1 MPSKRKNIKANIDV
15 LHRIMSNFEYIKDSL
30 IEYSTD
36 KDYNKAVEYVNKMVT
51 KLEVERDKL
60 PIGHRFTGTFYLK
73 KPYTV
78 PSESVKIKG
87 AAFMREDLVM
97 WTIESDDEY
106 AKNLYYVRDVYRD
119 KKMTVKLSREDGDA
133 VYQDNSN

>member
-15 LHRIMSNFEYIKDSL
+15 LHRIISNFEYIKDSL

-36 KDYNKAVEYVNKMVT
+36 KEYNKVLDYVNKMVT

-87 AAFMREDLVM
+87 AAFIREDLVM

-106 AKNLYYVRDVYRD
+106 TKNLYYVRDVYRD
-119 KKMTVKLSREDGDA
+119 KKMTVKLKREDGVEVFDGK
-133 VYQDNSN
+133 

>member
-15 LHRIMSNFEYIKDSL
+15 LHRIISNFEYIKDSL

-36 KDYNKAVEYVNKMVT
+36 KDYNKALDYVNKMVT

-60 PIGHRFTGTFYLK
+60 PIGHRFSGTFYLK

-97 WTIESDDEY
+97 WVIESDDEY
-106 AKNLYYVRDVYRD
+106 TKNLYYVRDVYRD
-119 KKMTVKLSREDGDA
+119 KKMTVKLSREDG
-133 VYQDNSN
+133 VGVFK

>member
-15 LHRIMSNFEYIKDSL
+15 LHRIISNFEYIKDSL

-36 KDYNKAVEYVNKMVT
+36 KDYNKALDYVNKMLT
-51 KLEVERDKL
+51 KLEDKRQKL
-60 PIGHRFTGTFYLK
+60 PIGHRYTGMFYLK

-87 AAFMREDLVM
+87 TAFMREDLVM

-106 AKNLYYVRDVYRD
+106 AQNLYYVRDVYRD
-119 KKMTVKLSREDGDA
+119 KKMTVKLSREDGKA
-133 VYQDNSN
+133 VFNGK

>member
-1 MPSKRKNIKANIDV
+1 MPSKRKNIKSNIDV

-30 IEYSTD
+30 AEYSSD
-36 KDYNKAVEYVNKMVT
+36 KDYNKAVEYVNKMVD

-119 KKMTVKLSREDGDA
+119 KKMSVKLKREDGEA
-133 VYQDNSN
+133 VFKN

>member
-30 IEYSTD
+30 IECSTD

-60 PIGHRFTGTFYLK
+60 PIGHRYTGTFYLK

-106 AKNLYYVRDVYRD
+106 TKDLYYVRDVYRD
-119 KKMTVKLSREDGDA
+119 KKMSVRLTRDDCGEVFWDGK
-133 VYQDNSN
+133 